1 MGEARLQ
8 KSIQELTKAEH
19 RKVRKLYDK
28 AKKGD
33 KDALRA
39 FENSFAE
46 APQGLEADGNLG
58 RDLRRHLLDRHLGE
72 DEVFKRGIELRAE
85 SLERDLAGDNPT
97 PLERLLIER
106 IVIAWVESHLVDKLC
121 LDKLEFQLAL
131 IDKHAFYQK
140 WQERCHRR
148 FLSAVKTLAQ
158 VRKLLGMNVQINI
171 AEQQVNV
178 AG

>member
-1 MGEARLQ
+1 MGEISLQ
-8 KSIQELTKAEH
+8 KSIQELSKAEH

-33 KDALRA
+33 KGALRA

-46 APQGLEADGNLG
+46 APKALEADGNLG
-58 RDLRRHLLDRHLGE
+58 KILRKYLLDCHLDK
-72 DEVFKRGIELRAE
+72 DEIFKRSIELSSE
-85 SLERDLAGDNPT
+85 SLERDLAGENPN
-97 PLERLLIER
+97 PLDRLLIDHVLCCWIEL
-106 IVIAWVESHLVDKLC
+106 HLVDKMC
-121 LDKLEFQLAL
+121 VDACFRAGVSYER
-131 IDKHAFYQK
+131 HAFYQK

-148 FLSAVKTLAQ
+148 FLSACKTLAQ
-158 VRKLLGMNVQINI
+158 VRKLMGVNVQINI